1 MAKFSGKIGYAI
13 QVESKPGVWTNQI
26 VEKSYRGDFVLKQ
39 QRWETTEAV
48 NNNLTLDNSVS
59 IIADPYAYTNL
70 GFMKYIIIGGKK
82 WKISSLAI
90 NRPRIVLQI
99 GGIYNG
105 G

>member
-48 NNNLTLDNSVS
+48 NSNLTLDNSVS

-90 NRPRIVLQI
+90 NRPRIVIQI

>member
-26 VEKSYRGDFVLKQ
+26 VEKSYRGDYVLKQ

-90 NRPRIVLQI
+90 NRPRIVIQI